1 MVIWFL
7 SRCYLTVIWCCR
19 DVVSPF
25 LARIQNMRDVVTILK
40 MIVRLGVRMLQR
52 QARNG
57 PTRCAVGSS
66 SSWIRNDSIIFEYLT
81 TVEWFSSKVSDSEVI
96 IVHICSLRHPD
107 FRNIR
112 SQMWWPP
119 PKLSSLRQAAHWC
132 EPFWRFHGTMTEPFV
147 RWETGITWNDPNGL
161 WRKSLAV
168 LLTATHSDSAGNLW
182 KTECSQCRTKWSHQI
197 AKRAHRKQLVLSEP
211 EQNEHRNQKDPIV
224 STATLQWRNSL
235 QNTKWLASLH
245 SNSSNQFE
253 FNSEQS
259 SSSRS
264 RACTK
269 SSEKRA
275 NEWDYLWS
283 CNSK

>member
-1 MVIWFL
+1 MLVYQRVF
-7 SRCYLTVIWCCR
+7 
-19 DVVSPF
+19 DVVGMLFHHVSPF

-57 PTRCAVGSS
+57 PTRCAVGWFQQSDS
-66 SSWIRNDSIIFEYLT
+66 KWFNNIWIFNDSWVVPLKGFRFRGNY
-81 TVEWFSSKVSDSEVI
+81 
-96 IVHICSLRHPD
+96 CSH
-107 FRNIR
+107 
-112 SQMWWPP
+112 
-119 PKLSSLRQAAHWC
+119 LSSLTQTSDTSEARCGDHD
-132 EPFWRFHGTMTEPFV
+132 GTVCQMGN
-147 RWETGITWNDPNGL
+147 WKITWNDPKGL

-168 LLTATHSDSAGNLW
+168 PAKRLRW
-182 KTECSQCRTKWSHQI
+182 KSVNTECSQCQRTKWSQQI
-197 AKRAHRKQLVLSEP
+197 AKRAAQSKQLVLSEP
-211 EQNEHRNQKDPIV
+211 EQNEHSCVYPGSNRF
-224 STATLQWRNSL
+224 NSDSAMTQAIL
-235 QNTKWLASLH
+235 SKTPTLASLH
-245 SNSSNQFE
+245 SNSSKQFE

-283 CNSK
+283 CNSKLTMLTSRQKENPEI